1 MCSKRVRRGPQ
12 VTRAAVTSWPLTP
25 QIMVTLTFTHL
36 YNRTEISSHIALH
49 CMPSRLHM
57 QCLSLTWAS
66 LVTVTVVVIRIISC
80 AVCTS
85 GPGDIQHLTL
95 TLDVSIKT
103 WQLEHI
109 IVILFKCNITL
120 KSNKMRTRHE
130 TKPHCKARAA
140 AEVTPTSPP
149 LALWIAH
156 LQTHLLPP

>member
-1 MCSKRVRRGPQ
+1 M
-12 VTRAAVTSWPLTP
+12 
-25 QIMVTLTFTHL
+25 I
-36 YNRTEISSHIALH
+36 
-49 CMPSRLHM
+49 
-57 QCLSLTWAS
+57 
-66 LVTVTVVVIRIISC
+66 VTVVVIRIISC

-130 TKPHCKARAA
+130 TKSHPTKDHLNKEKTHSLRLQRDTASPLWLTWSRSQTISA
-140 AEVTPTSPP
+140 TPIPILFT
-149 LALWIAH
+149 IGN
-156 LQTHLLPP
+156 